1 MFASERSFTM
11 ADKHPS
17 GNPDLV
23 EQHKKIQHEG
33 DKELAGTE
41 RQSPRPA
48 QRSEKPDRAGTR
60 RDSDNSGSKSDG
72 GSFVGP

>member
-1 MFASERSFTM
+1 M

-23 EQHKKIQHEG
+23 EQHKKIQREG
-33 DKELAGTE
+33 DKELAE
-41 RQSPRPA
+41 SSHDAPRPG
-48 QRSEKPDRAGTR
+48 QRKETPERAPAG